1 VSRASVVSGGL
12 LLLLGLLSIAEALRV
27 RDDWLGAK
35 LMPLIVGGVLV
46 LLGAAHLV
54 GPAEAKPAWP
64 DAASARRVVVMFMA
78 LALYVALMPV
88 LGFLLATF
96 LLALALVRMLATYSW
111 TRTLLT
117 TAGIAVGSHVVFQRW
132 LGMPLPALWE

>member
-1 VSRASVVSGGL
+1 M
-12 LLLLGLLSIAEALRV
+12 RV
-27 RDDWLGAK
+27 RDSLLGAK
-35 LMPLIVGGVLV
+35 LMPLIVGGALV

-54 GPAEAKPAWP
+54 RPAETKPAWP

-96 LLALALVRMLATYSW
+96 ALAFVLVRMLGTYSW
-111 TRTLLT
+111 RRTVLAT
-117 TAGIAVGSHVVFQRW
+117 VGIAVGSHLVFQRW
-132 LGMPLPALWE
+132 LGMPLPTFGG